1 VTAEDVPEDVPQR
14 ALSGTLVRHLFS
26 LRGVTHLAVGVPL
39 TGRRGAYFDITS
51 LEELDRTLRVLRN
64 ALAAAAA
71 ATTVAGAGVGAWAA
85 RRLLRPL
92 ADAAHAAAAVG
103 SGRLDVRLERTGDAD
118 LDTLAEAFNDMT
130 TALGE
135 RMARDARFASAVSH
149 ELRSP
154 LTTLATSVEVLQARR
169 EDLPERAQTALD
181 LLAADVGRFQRLV
194 TDLLEMSRMEAGIAE
209 VSPEAVRPE
218 ELAVNALRSAQAA
231 DVPIDVDPQALG
243 LVIQV
248 DKRRLE
254 RVIVNLV
261 DNARTHGE
269 GAVRMAIDAADGHVR
284 LAVEDAGPGVGPDDR
299 LRIFEPFVRGRAA
312 GRRGTADG
320 TGLGLSLVAEH
331 VRLHGGRVWVEDRPG
346 GGARFVVELPATT
359 TTAG

>member
-1 VTAEDVPEDVPQR
+1 
-14 ALSGTLVRHLFS
+14 
-26 LRGVTHLAVGVPL
+26 
-39 TGRRGAYFDITS
+39 
-51 LEELDRTLRVLRN
+51 
-64 ALAAAAA
+64 
-71 ATTVAGAGVGAWAA
+71 
-85 RRLLRPL
+85 
-92 ADAAHAAAAVG
+92 
-103 SGRLDVRLERTGDAD
+103 
-118 LDTLAEAFNDMT
+118 
-130 TALGE
+130 
-135 RMARDARFASAVSH
+135 
-149 ELRSP
+149 
-154 LTTLATSVEVLQARR
+154 
-169 EDLPERAQTALD
+169 
-181 LLAADVGRFQRLV
+181 VGRFQRLV